1 MGINSEV
8 SSVLV
13 EPRFGL
19 DVSLVTRVYFTII
32 PNEIISQEQLQ
43 LSIRRT
49 DAHQFTTNVSSPIN
63 DGTRH
68 DIENYLTSFNS
79 RIFVF
84 KALIQLIDSLSLVTE
99 YGQAK
104 IVYAESVN
112 AQQTRCLFGSSLIY
126 NLNRLWA
133 NENVNYAK
141 NISTQLQNQKT
152 RPGKESRYHRNDE
165 EDRTH
170 HGQLLSKFDELN
182 QEPIIDDYDD
192 DELNK
197 GRLNSEYFLRDFKS
211 SNDQRKLQT
220 KQKWIDHMIES
231 TKLDE
236 YERQHESDKR
246 FIFDVTPTLDKQWN
260 ALSTAM
266 GVKEKISKYVKETA
280 DAYNKL
286 VD

>member
-79 RIFVF
+79 
-84 KALIQLIDSLSLVTE
+84 Q

-112 AQQTRCLFGSSLIY
+112 AQQTRCLFGFYESNTINHSL
-126 NLNRLWA
+126 
-133 NENVNYAK
+133 
-141 NISTQLQNQKT
+141 
-152 RPGKESRYHRNDE
+152 
-165 EDRTH
+165 
-170 HGQLLSKFDELN
+170 
-182 QEPIIDDYDD
+182 
-192 DELNK
+192 
-197 GRLNSEYFLRDFKS
+197 
-211 SNDQRKLQT
+211 
-220 KQKWIDHMIES
+220 
-231 TKLDE
+231 
-236 YERQHESDKR
+236 
-246 FIFDVTPTLDKQWN
+246 
-260 ALSTAM
+260 
-266 GVKEKISKYVKETA
+266 
-280 DAYNKL
+280 
-286 VD
+286 